1 MTQSIYQQL
10 RRFVGQNTVNPSR
23 RKFIKQVGAGSI
35 LISTLGLTA
44 CGGGSSSSSSANTGP
59 RVGVIGAGFAGLSC
73 AYELQKTG
81 YQVTLLEAS
90 DHVGG
95 RVRSSSDFVKG
106 RVVEIGAELIGVN
119 HPTWMAYK
127 DIFNLELRPLTDNP
141 EWASPVRINGTVLSK
156 SEAET
161 LLDEVDQIIEL
172 LDIDAA
178 QVVAD
183 EPWKTP
189 GAAALDSRTLKQWV
203 DALNCSDLCKKVV
216 TLTFESDNG
225 QVASKQ
231 SYLGILAVIKG
242 HGGAVS
248 YLNDTETHRCVGGN
262 QTLAAK
268 LAESIKNLHINLPV
282 TKIDWSS
289 SQVSVTCA
297 NGQILN
303 FDDIVLAVP
312 PSVWSKIDFQPALP
326 AGLKPQM
333 GSNTKWFAPMASR
346 FWQSRGQE
354 QYALNEGIFNMTWD
368 GTDGQGDSTNP
379 VFVCFNGG
387 DSSEQARQVFANG
400 GESAVRERYLAD
412 LDLLYPGF
420 RSNLSQA
427 GNKTFFMDWPSQPWA
442 LASYS
447 FPAPGQIT
455 TQGQTLFDGIGK
467 HLHFAGEHTCYR
479 FVGFMEGALYSGSQL
494 AKRLAK
500 RDGFIV

>member
-1 MTQSIYQQL
+1 M
-10 RRFVGQNTVNPSR
+10 
-23 RKFIKQVGAGSI
+23 
-35 LISTLGLTA
+35 GLTA

-189 GAAALDSRTLKQWV
+189 GAAALDSRTLKQW
-203 DALNCSDLCKKVV
+203 A
-216 TLTFESDNG
+216 
-225 QVASKQ
+225 
-231 SYLGILAVIKG
+231 
-242 HGGAVS
+242 
-248 YLNDTETHRCVGGN
+248 
-262 QTLAAK
+262 
-268 LAESIKNLHINLPV
+268 
-282 TKIDWSS
+282 
-289 SQVSVTCA
+289 
-297 NGQILN
+297 
-303 FDDIVLAVP
+303 
-312 PSVWSKIDFQPALP
+312 
-326 AGLKPQM
+326 
-333 GSNTKWFAPMASR
+333 
-346 FWQSRGQE
+346 
-354 QYALNEGIFNMTWD
+354 
-368 GTDGQGDSTNP
+368 

-400 GESAVRERYLAD
+400 GESAVRERYLAE